1 MDETMCA
8 WRPRQSKLGRLP
20 NISYIIRKPEP
31 LGTEYKTICCPITGV
46 MTYME
51 IQRGKEGMKNMH
63 LQKELGATTACTIRC
78 AEGSHQGD
86 THLKA
91 VVKGDAWFGSVKC
104 AVELAKRGRA
114 FVGQI
119 KSNHS
124 LFPKKYIEE
133 KLKDAPGG
141 AHIVLK
147 GTYQEVELIA
157 IGYRYSSKK
166 TLHFVMT
173 ADAGSTTPGEPY
185 EIKFTDAYGNVHV
198 CDVDRPDVISRF
210 FQESNCVD
218 KHNQARQFELA
229 LEKKWLTDDAYFRLF
244 TTLVGI
250 NVTDTWKLAAHHWL
264 LSYRQGNN
272 CTILSFAG
280 ILAKQLLILASW
292 FESKENITVD
302 PRDVQSVSD
311 ISNNTDSSSINNK
324 KRKWKYEEWMTE
336 DPIKVVYDS
345 NGAPHALCQF
355 PVTMSSKTKKK
366 YRKNRTCSNPQC
378 KKLSTFFC
386 ADCGTFCHS
395 SDPVKARDKCFH
407 NHVNCATRNSA
418 RLVSK

>member
-1 MDETMCA
+1 MCA
-8 WRPRQSKLGRLP
+8 WRPRQTKLGRLP

-31 LGTEYKTICCPITGV
+31 LGTEYKSICCPSTGV
-46 MTYME
+46 MTYMK
-51 IQRGKEGMKNMH
+51 IQRGKDGMKNMR

-78 AEGSHQGD
+78 AEGSHQGGANFK
-86 THLKA
+86 TL
-91 VVKGDAWFGSVKC
+91 VKGDAWFGSVKF
-104 AVELAKRGRA
+104 AVELANRGRA

-124 LFPKKYIEE
+124 LFPKNYIED

-141 AHIVLK
+141 THIVLK
-147 GTYQEVELIA
+147 GTHQEVESIA

-166 TLHFVMT
+166 TLHFIMT
-173 ADAGSTTPGEPY
+173 DDAGSTTPGEPY
-185 EIKFTDAYGNVHV
+185 KMKFIDTYGNVHV
-198 CDVDRPDVISRF
+198 RDVDRPDVISRFF

-250 NVTDTWKLAAHHWL
+250 NVTDTWKLAAHHRL

-280 ILAKQLLILASW
+280 ILAKQLLIL
-292 FESKENITVD
+292 SKMLDEKETLTID
-302 PRDVQSVSD
+302 KLDAQSISD
-311 ISNNTDSSSINNK
+311 MSNETRSLSTRGK

-336 DPIKVVYDS
+336 DPIQVVHDR
-345 NGAPHALCQF
+345 NGAPHPWCQF
-355 PVTMSSKTKKK
+355 PVTQSSRTKKK
-366 YRKNRTCSNPQC
+366 YRKNRTCLNPKC

-386 ADCGTFCHS
+386 AECGTFCHS
-395 SDPVKARDKCFH
+395 CDPAQAKQKCFH
-407 NHVNCATRNSA
+407 
-418 RLVSK
+418 